1 LGDGHY
7 ATDLTNKPDIEWVY
21 GQFMHRWSYL
31 KEDPNTTLSKI
42 ESLNAEKQEVLD
54 LALAYYKLG
63 EYTNPLRIE
72 SFFSSITVLVRN
84 MLGKKKDG
92 KVKTSQL
99 KNKIRDILNLP
110 Y

>member
-1 LGDGHY
+1 
-7 ATDLTNKPDIEWVY
+7 
-21 GQFMHRWSYL
+21 MHRWSYL
-31 KEDPNTTLSKI
+31 KEDPNITLSKI

-54 LALAYYKLG
+54 LALAYYKLV